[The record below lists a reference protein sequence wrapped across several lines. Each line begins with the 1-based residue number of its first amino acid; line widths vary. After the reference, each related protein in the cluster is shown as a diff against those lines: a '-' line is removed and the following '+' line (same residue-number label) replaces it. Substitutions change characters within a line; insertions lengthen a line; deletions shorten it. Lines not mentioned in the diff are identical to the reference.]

1 MKKLAYFC
9 VCALLIF
16 SLTACDG
23 ASISDKK
30 FDEISDYVLES
41 CETISTKE
49 DIEFFEYESA
59 GLSVG
64 SVYYGYYYTASNEIA
79 VPDFYTDDNLGK
91 EFEDDGGTY
100 IGKPNNGTDWCF
112 VKKITDN
119 WYYYELHWA

>member
-1 MKKLAYFC
+1 MKKLALFC
-9 VCALLIF
+9 VCTLLMFFLI
-16 SLTACDG
+16 ACDG

-41 CETISTKE
+41 SETISTKE

-59 GLSVG
+59 GLSIG
-64 SVYYGYYYTASNEIA
+64 SVYYGYYYTANNEIA
-79 VPDFYTDDNLGK
+79 VPDFYTDDNLGE
-91 EFEDDGGTY
+91 EFEKDGGTY

-119 WYYYELHWA
+119 WYYYELHWS